1 MNLNIQSGALN
12 ASSSNPAFC
21 FRTNYAQYVHHTN
34 DGDDTMSEQ
43 RLQNTI
49 YIGGSGQGSPDGPP
63 DEDRD

>member
-1 MNLNIQSGALN
+1 
-12 ASSSNPAFC
+12 
-21 FRTNYAQYVHHTN
+21 
-34 DGDDTMSEQ
+34 MSEQ